1 MGDNPFVNSFAKIGA
16 ESFPNIPYEEL
27 YDLEKD
33 PYQKI
38 NLINDNKY
46 KNIRNRLSIA
56 LENWM
61 LAQEDFILE
70 NPISVI
76 KPTLHP
82 LDKSSKWNTVP
93 NDLLGKLKDDD
104 YVKLHY

>member
-1 MGDNPFVNSFAKIGA
+1 
-16 ESFPNIPYEEL
+16 
-27 YDLEKD
+27 
-33 PYQKI
+33 
-38 NLINDNKY
+38 
-46 KNIRNRLSIA
+46 
-56 LENWM
+56 M

-76 KPTLHP
+76 KPTLQP

-93 NDLLGKLKDDD
+93 DDLLGKLKDDD

>member
-1 MGDNPFVNSFAKIGA
+1 MSA
-16 ESFPNIPYEEL
+16 ESFPNVPYEEL

-33 PYQKI
+33 PYQKV
-38 NLINDNKY
+38 NLINNNKY
-46 KNIRNRLSIA
+46 KNIRNRLSSA

-61 LAQEDFILE
+61 INQGDFVLD
-70 NPISVI
+70 NPISII

-82 LDKSSKWNTVP
+82 LDKNSKWNKVSE
-93 NDLLGKLKDDD
+93 DLLGKLNDDD